1 MTPVQLVA
9 LLAIV
14 VGVTLIVM
22 GTVSL
27 VKSISK
33 KLENHR

>member
-1 MTPVQLVA
+1 MAPVQLVA

-14 VGVTLIVM
+14 AGVTLIVM

-33 KLENHR
+33 KLRNHR